1 MEGPSIQLAAP
12 ETPRTWSVQEAAPY
26 RMSPEEIAQK
36 EAREAEYKAMLAAAR
51 PGLKANWVEHNN
63 NNNYNNNNNSNSNNN
78 NYTNNYNNYEKKEG
92 KRLLEW
98 VTAKEGEEK
107 AEKYVAAWKKDRK
120 NFRKSLRKRIF
131 RKEFGLP
138 DPKKKNLRQ
147 VGRQLGHRQLLNNAT
162 RNELRE
168 RQRLYGWRA
177 SRRLTRKNRKN
188 RRS

>member
-1 MEGPSIQLAAP
+1 M
-12 ETPRTWSVQEAAPY
+12 
-26 RMSPEEIAQK
+26 

-51 PGLKANWVEHNN
+51 PGLKENWEEHNN
-63 NNNYNNNNNSNSNNN
+63 NNNYNNNNNNKSNSNNI
-78 NYTNNYNNYEKKEG
+78 NYTNNYSNYEKEEG
-92 KRLLEW
+92 NRLLKW
-98 VTAKEGEEK
+98 WTKSEGEEK
-107 AEKYVAAWKKDRK
+107 AKKWVAEWKKRRK
-120 NFRKSLRKRIF
+120 NFRKSIRNMEF

-177 SRRLTRKNRKN
+177 SRRLTHKN